1 MIRLHFVVEGQT
13 EETFVNNILAPQ
25 LSSLNIF
32 PDVRC
37 VQTGRKHGKVH
48 KGGISNYRKLKND
61 LLRWMKED
69 KNSDVRFTTMIDF
82 YALPKDFPGYEQ
94 SRKQSNSQKRI
105 AILEHAFQTDI
116 KDYRFIPY
124 IQCHEF
130 EALLFS
136 DPSKF
141 EFAYPNKK
149 DEIKQLIAIRSNF
162 KSPEDINEGKDTAP
176 SKRIKK
182 IIPEYNKVS
191 AACNIAMQ
199 ISLVK
204 IRKENH
210 HFNEWLNKLE
220 QLAEIKIPLV

>member
-13 EETFVNNILAPQ
+13 EETFVNNILAPE

-48 KGGISNYRKLKND
+48 KGGISTYIKLKND

-82 YALPKDFPGYEQ
+82 YALPKDFPGYQE

-141 EFAYPNKK
+141 KFAYPNKI
-149 DEIKQLIAIRSNF
+149 DEIKQLIAIQSQF
-162 KSPEDINEGKDTAP
+162 ESPEDINEGKDTAP

-182 IIPEYNKVS
+182 IIHEYNKVS
-191 AACNIAMQ
+191 AGCNIAMQ
-199 ISLVK
+199 IGLAK
-204 IRKENH
+204 MREENP
-210 HFNEWLNKLE
+210 HFNEWLKKLE
-220 QLAEIKIPLV
+220 QLA

>member
-13 EETFVNNILAPQ
+13 EETFVNNILAPK

-32 PDVRC
+32 P
-37 VQTGRKHGKVH
+37 
-48 KGGISNYRKLKND
+48 
-61 LLRWMKED
+61 
-69 KNSDVRFTTMIDF
+69 DVRFTTMIDF
-82 YALPKDFPGYEQ
+82 YALPKDFPGYEE

-162 KSPEDINEGKDTAP
+162 ESPEDINEGKDTAP

-191 AACNIAMQ
+191 AGCNIAMQ
-199 ISLVK
+199 ISLAK
-204 IRKENH
+204 IRKENP
-210 HFNEWLNKLE
+210 HFNEWLKKLE
-220 QLAEIKIPLV
+220 QLA

>member
-1 MIRLHFVVEGQT
+1 MICLHFVVEGQT

-48 KGGISNYRKLKND
+48 KGGISNYIKLKND

-82 YALPKDFPGYEQ
+82 YALPKDFPGYEE

-116 KDYRFIPY
+116 KDYRFLPY

-136 DPSKF
+136 D
-141 EFAYPNKK
+141 PNKK

-162 KSPEDINEGKDTAP
+162 ESPENINEGKDTAP

-191 AACNIAMQ
+191 AGCSIAMQ
-199 ISLVK
+199 ISLAK
-204 IRKENH
+204 IRKENP